1 MLIKASSWKS
11 NAYKH
16 TKIVIIS
23 VDWTMYL
30 IIHDLVYQTRLIS
43 WDTLNVQCQ
52 IVFAIHWRRHIVNN
66 QRPIECTLNH
76 CKSLWCYAGISDDTR
91 QPNLASPKEREEMNK
106 SLTNLLIY
114 SDVQSLCEK
123 LQRSFQCETE
133 FSNILALG
141 PVGSIFWTQKILF
154 FSHIGYILIY
164 LCKWPPQNHCA

>member
-16 TKIVIIS
+16 TKIFIIS
-23 VDWTMYL
+23 VDWTMYFYNSWCCL
-30 IIHDLVYQTRLIS
+30 SNKVAKIMIS

-66 QRPIECTLNH
+66 QRLIECILNH

-123 LQRSFQCETE
+123 LQRSFQCETK

-141 PVGSIFWTQKILF
+141 PVGSIFWT
-154 FSHIGYILIY
+154 
-164 LCKWPPQNHCA
+164 